1 MPILQRAWL
10 AAIAAALMSVSV
22 QAQTP
27 AGDNRITL
35 VVPIAPGGGVDAIG
49 RLIAEKLQ
57 ERLKQPVVVENRVG
71 AGGAVGADSV
81 AKAAPDGRTLLLIES
96 SSTLHKWLH
105 KNVPF
110 DVIADFAPV
119 SRVATTSLLLFANP
133 SFAPNNPS
141 EVIAHA
147 KANPGKVSVGTPGVG
162 TPHHLAMLMM
172 NSTAKVDITHV
183 PYRGTGPSLNDLLG
197 GQIPMIWAAPI
208 AVMPHV
214 ASGKVKVLGTA
225 SAQREAAL
233 PQVPTME
240 ESGMPGFRLQLFFG
254 VAAPAKTP
262 AALVERLDR
271 EIKAVTAMP
280 EVKARM
286 AKLGFQDG
294 YADSATFREQ
304 LTTEHRRNGEIIRAA
319 GIQPN

>member
-57 ERLKQPVVVENRVG
+57 ERLKQSVVVENRVG